1 MIAKHAVDDDNSDD
15 EILSYIFSFS
25 LMSWRH
31 AFVVRSLLT
40 KILVES
46 MRRYV
51 LIDSDVDGD
60 CSITLTKVLSWSHF
74 KGICVHLV
82 GTVFASG
89 AVTSASA
96 VDAYNDSDDDAK

>member
-40 KILVES
+40 NILVES

-51 LIDSDVDGD
+51 LIGSNVDGD
-60 CSITLTKVLSWSHF
+60 CSITLTKVLSWSVSPF
-74 KGICVHLV
+74 VVLFIYFYFLQFFSSSISRVSV
-82 GTVFASG
+82 SI
-89 AVTSASA
+89 
-96 VDAYNDSDDDAK
+96 